1 MSKLLI
7 VSLVALSGLAAAAFA
22 AGDESFQKAEQAWR
36 DGRAKRLT
44 SPTGWLTLV
53 GLHWLEPGENVF
65 GSDPNCAVPL
75 PAGKAPKHA
84 GVLVLES
91 GVVRIKP
98 DPDSGFLLDGKP
110 LVAQALADD
119 TMEKPDV
126 VTRGDLSFVVIKRGD
141 RVGIRVKDSQ
151 SPVLKNFKGLD
162 YFPADPKWRVTA
174 SFAPYA
180 TPKKVTIPTV
190 LGTTDSMEAPGL
202 VTFTIDGK
210 TFTLEPVVEDPRAAK
225 LFFIFKDQTSAK
237 ETYGAGRFLYAD
249 MPKDGKVVVDFNQ
262 AYNPPCA
269 FTPYATCPLPPK
281 QNALAIR
288 VEAGE
293 KAFAGGHH
301 DAP

>member
-1 MSKLLI
+1 MTIASLI
-7 VSLVALSGLAAAAFA
+7 VLAAVAAAWAATDADFA
-22 AGDESFQKAEQAWR
+22 KSEQAWR
-36 DGRAKRLT
+36 DGRVKRLK

-53 GLHWLEPGENVF
+53 GLHWLQPGENVF
-65 GSDPNCAVPL
+65 GSDPDCAVPL
-75 PAGKAPKHA
+75 PAGKAPLHA
-84 GVLVLES
+84 GVLVLEA
-91 GVVRIKP
+91 GAVRIVPK
-98 DPDSGFLLDGKP
+98 PDSGFMIDGKP
-110 LVAQALADD
+110 VVAQPLADD
-119 TMEKPDV
+119 NSEKTDV
-126 VTRGDLSFVVIKRGD
+126 VTRGDLSFIVIKRGD
-141 RVGIRVKDSQ
+141 RIGVRVKDSQ

-162 YFPADPKWRVTA
+162 YFPADPKWLVTA
-174 SFAPYA
+174 SFAPYD

-190 LGTTDSMEAPGL
+190 LGTTESMEAPGL

-210 TFTLEPVVEDPRAAK
+210 TLTLEPVVEDPTDAK

-249 MPKDGKVVVDFNQ
+249 MPKDNTVVLDFNH

-281 QNALAIR
+281 QNWLPVR

-293 KAFAGGHH
+293 KTFAGGGH

>member
-1 MSKLLI
+1 MTKLML
-7 VSLVALSGLAAAAFA
+7 VSMIALTGLAVAAFA
-22 AGDESFQKAEQAWR
+22 ATDESFQKSEQAWR
-36 DGRAKRLT
+36 DGRVKRLT
-44 SPTGWLTLV
+44 SPGGWLTLV

-65 GSDPNCAVPL
+65 GSDPDCAVPL
-75 PAGKAPKHA
+75 PVGTVPKHA

-98 DPDSGFLLDGKP
+98 LPDSGFMLDGKP

-119 TMEKPDV
+119 TMAKTDV
-126 VTRGDLSFVVIKRGD
+126 VTRGDVSFVVIKRGE
-141 RVGIRVKDSQ
+141 RVGIRVRDSQ
-151 SPVLKNFKGLD
+151 SPVLKKFRGLD
-162 YFPADPKWRVTA
+162 YFTADPKWRVTA
-174 SFAPYA
+174 AFTAYDAP
-180 TPKKVTIPTV
+180 KQVTIPTV
-190 LGTTDSMEAPGL
+190 LGTTETMQAPGF

-210 TFTLEPVVEDPRAAK
+210 TLTLEPVVEDPSDAK

-249 MPKDGKVVVDFNQ
+249 MPKDGKVVLDFNH

-281 QNALAIR
+281 QNWLAIR

-293 KAFAGGHH
+293 RGFQTGH
-301 DAP
+301 AARP